1 MFDTTHEACTLGMRE
16 ALRPLPVAKSSK
28 INSSCH
34 HSESDHNP
42 TAMSRETDRQ
52 TDAGV
57 SHITI
62 HRGYFILMFE
72 LSDASDSDSLHR
84 PC

>member
-1 MFDTTHEACTLGMRE
+1 MVDTTHEACTLGMRE
-16 ALRPLPVAKSSK
+16 ALQPLPVAKSSK
-28 INSSCH
+28 INSSCY
-34 HSESDHNP
+34 HSDRNP

-52 TDAGV
+52 TDAGM

-62 HRGYFILMFE
+62 QRGYFVLMFE
-72 LSDASDSDSLHR
+72 LSDASDSASLHR